1 MTFCMELKSIH
12 AYGTFLRFGFS
23 ILILSLLV
31 LIIIS
36 TWLDT
41 ELNDN
46 ESNTSTFREMM
57 LCFSAR
63 RNFKNI
69 FKISYSHPGIDSLH
83 LARFILTMLVLF
95 AHLTLQY
102 FATPTINFTYIE
114 QVSLLQF

>member
-1 MTFCMELKSIH
+1 MELKIIY
-12 AYGTFLRFGFS
+12 AYGTLLIFVFS

-46 ESNTSTFREMM
+46 ESTTSTFREIM

-95 AHLTLQY
+95 GYSTLQY

-114 QVSLLQF
+114 QVSVLQF